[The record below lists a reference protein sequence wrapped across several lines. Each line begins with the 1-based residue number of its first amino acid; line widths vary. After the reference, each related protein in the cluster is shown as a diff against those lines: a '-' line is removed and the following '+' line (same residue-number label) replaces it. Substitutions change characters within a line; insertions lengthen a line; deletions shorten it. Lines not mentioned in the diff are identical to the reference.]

1 MGQTVEFS
9 SLESRTDILTH
20 TRLNSGAVIFH
31 EQIVLD
37 SLFIAKTR
45 RFVLVWSSH
54 EELLSKEGKWDNH
67 YTDTKSYNS
76 CNGSWTVHRSTCT
89 TVHSLVNRL
98 QSLDYSR
105 AIGRIA
111 NTFSNTVN
119 QNCLKSYVSILRRV
133 SCSVRICF
141 LCFYPWNL
149 FLWSWR
155 RNLLS

>member
-67 YTDTKSYNS
+67 YTDTKVTTAAM
-76 CNGSWTVHRSTCT
+76 TVEQYTDPPVPQFTILSIDCSRFITSEQSAALPT
-89 TVHSLVNRL
+89 TFQTLW
-98 QSLDYSR
+98 
-105 AIGRIA
+105 IK
-111 NTFSNTVN
+111 TV
-119 QNCLKSYVSILRRV
+119 
-133 SCSVRICF
+133 
-141 LCFYPWNL
+141 
-149 FLWSWR
+149 
-155 RNLLS
+155 